1 MNARKNNVVRR
12 GFTIIEVI
20 VIVVILGVIAA
31 VIAPRLLSRVGQSRQ
46 AVAKTNAES
55 LARAMSGYAL
65 DCGMPDAGAPLTVL
79 LERPASVA
87 EGAWKGPY
95 VNNPDELRDPWGNEF
110 QLVIPGQVNFDFDIV
125 SYGKDGQPGGEGENS
140 DIVNGKRN

>member
-1 MNARKNNVVRR
+1 MNTKKNNVIRR

-20 VIVVILGVIAA
+20 VIMVILGVIAA

-46 AVAKTNAES
+46 TVAKTNAES

-65 DCGMPDAGAPLTVL
+65 DCGMPDAGSPITILM
-79 LERPASVA
+79 ERPASVA

-110 QLVIPGQVNFDFDIV
+110 QLVIPGQINVDFDIV
-125 SYGKDGQPGGEGENS
+125 SYGKDGQSGGEGENA
-140 DIVNGKRN
+140 DIVNGKR

>member
-1 MNARKNNVVRR
+1 MNAKKNNVIRR

-20 VIVVILGVIAA
+20 VIMVILGVIAA

-46 AVAKTNAES
+46 TVAKTNAES

-65 DCGMPDAGAPLTVL
+65 DCGMPDAGSPITILM
-79 LERPASVA
+79 ERPASVA

-110 QLVIPGQVNFDFDIV
+110 QLVIPGQINVDFDIV
-125 SYGKDGQPGGEGENS
+125 SYGKDGQSGGEGENA
-140 DIVNGKRN
+140 DIVNGKR